1 MQGSLVVFAAC
12 VVANLFE
19 SYLGASIQGEISWLT
34 NDAINMLQISVAAGL
49 AIVATVAL

>member
-1 MQGSLVVFAAC
+1 MFGAC

-19 SYLGASIQGEISWLT
+19 SYLGASIQGKISWLT

-49 AIVATVAL
+49 AVLATTAL